1 MDQQS
6 HHTLLSCA
14 NIEGDGHFPVR
25 VADQH
30 EIDSPVTK

>member
-6 HHTLLSCA
+6 HHTLLSYA
-14 NIEGDGHFPVR
+14 NIEGDDHFPAR
-25 VADQH
+25 AADQH